1 LGNWSAGYRFRYI
14 GAFRMGSPSPSQDVH
29 PAGGS
34 LDGYYIDYAAT
45 WYHDISAGYEIK
57 PLHTRVDLGVNNLFN
72 KQPPILYANNTNN
85 ANSIAGVF
93 DYLGRYYWA
102 RVTVSF

>member
-1 LGNWSAGYRFRYI
+1 MPRRAAGSA
-14 GAFRMGSPSPSQDVH
+14 A
-29 PAGGS
+29 A
-34 LDGYYIDYAAT
+34 YA
-45 WYHDISAGYEIK
+45 DRPGRE
-57 PLHTRVDLGVNNLFN
+57 
-72 KQPPILYANNTNN
+72 QPVQQAAPILYANNTNN